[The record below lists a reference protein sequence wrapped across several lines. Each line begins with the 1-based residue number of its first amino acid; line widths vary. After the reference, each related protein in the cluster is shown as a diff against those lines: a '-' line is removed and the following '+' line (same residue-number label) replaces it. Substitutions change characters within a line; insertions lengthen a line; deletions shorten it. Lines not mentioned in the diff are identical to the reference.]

1 MYIIYIYRERQ
12 RQRQRHRETE
22 RDRERY
28 RYRYILGTQQ
38 QMFLH
43 HITRNSIYI
52 ISVQYLRDST

>member
-1 MYIIYIYRERQ
+1 MYIIYIYRERDRDRDRNIE
-12 RQRQRHRETE
+12 RQRETE
-22 RDRERY
+22 RE